1 MKIKLIEKE
10 IGCIEKN
17 LDCVLHHIEKETDL
31 KRLLNFLQTRAFGR
45 SRIKLTVG
53 ETKDGE
59 GIYLQFWR
67 PLRTGWR
74 ILAHFELKPI
84 SEEVCREQDRA
95 CERAQKKAGK
105 EAAQA
110 GVGENGGRRDD
121 G

>member
-1 MKIKLIEKE
+1 MKVKLIEKE
-10 IGCIEKN
+10 IGCHEKN
-17 LDCVLHHIEKETDL
+17 LDCVLDYEKETTL
-31 KRLLNFLQTRAFGR
+31 ERLLGFLKTKAFGR
-45 SRIKLTVG
+45 SRVRLDVG

-67 PLRTGWR
+67 PLKTGWR

-84 SEEVCREQDRA
+84 SEEVCHEQDRA
-95 CERAQKKAGK
+95 RKGTEEEVRK
-105 EAAQA
+105 EAAEA